1 MIKYII
7 LNLAYILVVILTQTF
22 FIIYHTS
29 INLQTQ
35 NLHVEIKDIAITI
48 KLSQGSFLSMIRF
61 SEQYYTNAFNVTFCK
76 PKNKKKQHKFR
87 AKSIVSKQR
96 GGIDTLSV
104 QLKNYISSD
113 LSRTV
118 LACVL
123 AINKHRAWH
132 NYKYFK
138 KNA

>member
-61 SEQYYTNAFNVTFCK
+61 SE
-76 PKNKKKQHKFR
+76 
-87 AKSIVSKQR
+87 
-96 GGIDTLSV
+96 
-104 QLKNYISSD
+104 
-113 LSRTV
+113 
-118 LACVL
+118 
-123 AINKHRAWH
+123 
-132 NYKYFK
+132 
-138 KNA
+138 